1 MWFIHTL
8 RITKRHTKNQSSQ
21 HNGQCKKSTQKNKV
35 NTKKQSQHKKTKQ
48 HKKSNQHKNN
58 IKINTKNI
66 TPNTSPNT
74 SHPTSSDIIGTYQ
87 TTMKQLRSIYQNPKS
102 KSKTMSLQQNINSY
116 RIDHAQTSV
125 SISTNRIIHAQRC
138 SLQINQPTKNHIK
151 IASNNTHL
159 HSSL

>member
-1 MWFIHTL
+1 MVHPHT
-8 RITKRHTKNQSSQ
+8 TNHQATYQ
-21 HNGQCKKSTQKNKV
+21 KSKQPTQRSMQKV